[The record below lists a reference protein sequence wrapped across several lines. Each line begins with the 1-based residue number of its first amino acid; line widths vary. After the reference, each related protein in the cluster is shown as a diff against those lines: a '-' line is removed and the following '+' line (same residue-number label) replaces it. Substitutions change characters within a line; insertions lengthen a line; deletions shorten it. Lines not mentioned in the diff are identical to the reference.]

1 MSPETLFPTQE
12 IGSLAK
18 PIWRIKAIS
27 KTKTIDDADVD
38 RALADGKKLGVDG
51 LDELEELLRKPKLS
65 SDEKDRIKRFSSV
78 YGLRFLEGAGLDW
91 VYDGEQL
98 RTEMYDEAMR
108 NIQNAEKRGWVR
120 SFDNRYYIKQAIT
133 GAPTVDAPYHLDE
146 FTWLQKHATKPL
158 KVPITGAYTLLDW
171 SYNENVA
178 KDGEWFGA
186 GGKRRRAEARREL
199 GIELAR
205 DVIRPN
211 VKALVEAGAKR
222 IQIDEPAATTVPEEV
237 PLFVE
242 TFNESVKGFTDEC
255 EFSIHICFSDYS
267 LLFPHILDLKGC
279 TEFAPEFANDDL
291 WTRGT
296 QDEDRPGYRT
306 LDLFRDHDAPFRIG
320 LGVTDIHTDRLE
332 TVGLIEDRIEHAVKT
347 LGDPAKVAVNP
358 DCGLR
363 TRSWT
368 VAGAK
373 LNRIVEATENA
384 RKEYGEQASKVA
396 ASG

>member
-1 MSPETLFPTQE
+1 MSATPLFPTQE

-18 PIWRIKAIS
+18 PIWRLKAIS
-27 KTKTIDDADVD
+27 KKRTIEDADVD
-38 RALADGKKLGVDG
+38 QAISDGEKLGVDG
-51 LDELEELLRKPKLS
+51 LDELQDLLRTPEPTV
-65 SDEKDRIKRFSSV
+65 DEKERIKRFSSV
-78 YGLRFLEGAGLDW
+78 YGLKFLEASGLDW

-133 GAPTVDAPYHLDE
+133 GAPGIDEPYHLDE
-146 FTWLQKHATKPL
+146 FEWIAKHASKPL

-171 SYNENVA
+171 SYDETLG
-178 KDGEWFGA
+178 DEGEWFGA
-186 GGKRRRAEARREL
+186 GGRRRRAEARREL
-199 GIELAR
+199 GVKIAR

-211 VKALVEAGAKR
+211 VKALIDAGAKR

-242 TFNESVKGFTDEC
+242 TFNESVKGLTGDC

-267 LLFPHILDLKGC
+267 LLFPHILELDGC

-291 WTRGT
+291 WTRGAK
-296 QDEDRPGYRT
+296 DEDRPGYRT

-332 TVGLIEDRIEHAVKT
+332 TVGLIEDRIRHAVKT
-347 LGDPAKVAVNP
+347 LGDESKVAVNP

-363 TRSWT
+363 TRSWK

-373 LNRIVEATENA
+373 LGRIAEATQNVRA
-384 RKEYGEQASKVA
+384 EYGEETVPTAQP
-396 ASG
+396 